1 MIYMTPERRQE
12 KMNLLRKLEMRIKA
26 LVDNRADLD
35 PHKYETML
43 DLYFERFLELKKELE
58 E

>member
-1 MIYMTPERRQE
+1 MDKQERQE
-12 KMNLLRKLEMRIKA
+12 KMNLLHKYEMKIKS

-35 PHKYETML
+35 TNKYEMML
-43 DLYFERFLELKKELE
+43 DLYFERFLQLKKQLE

>member
-1 MIYMTPERRQE
+1 MIPMTPEQRQE
-12 KMNLLRKLEMRIKA
+12 KMSLLHRLEIRIKA

-35 PHKYETML
+35 PQKYETML
-43 DLYFERFLELKKELE
+43 DLYFERFLELKKQLE